1 MWQRFKVWRV
11 KLSERFEAYKYRNV
25 DLNDPEVRK
34 NIRDT
39 KEYMERQRLQMWFA
53 LKLGGL
59 MVIPCYI
66 ILVFEDAV
74 WVKRLGEIWSWIIK
88 HF

>member
-34 NIRDT
+34 KI
-39 KEYMERQRLQMWFA
+39 KESEQGLKEDVWYASFQVYISIIFA
-53 LKLGGL
+53 
-59 MVIPCYI
+59 
-66 ILVFEDAV
+66 ILLIAYVHLF
-74 WVKRLGEIWSWIIK
+74 K
-88 HF
+88 